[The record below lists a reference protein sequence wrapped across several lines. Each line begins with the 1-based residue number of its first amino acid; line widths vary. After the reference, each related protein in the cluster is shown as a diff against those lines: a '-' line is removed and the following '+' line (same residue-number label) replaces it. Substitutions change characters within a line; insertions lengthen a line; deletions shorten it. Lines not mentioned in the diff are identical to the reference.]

1 MKKIT
6 AVFSIFIFTLIA
18 CKSSKTV
25 SSASQSTTID
35 PMVNGKSLYMT
46 KCSKCHE
53 LPKVEDFTAQKWT
66 GIVDWMAPKAKL
78 TKEEKAMVLEY
89 VHAMAKK

>member
-25 SSASQSTTID
+25 SSASQSTIID
-35 PMVNGKSLYMT
+35 PMVSGKSLYVT
-46 KCSKCHE
+46 KCAKCHD

-66 GIVDWMAPKAKL
+66 GIVDWMAPKARL
-78 TKEEKAMVLEY
+78 NKEEKAMVLEY
-89 VHAMAKK
+89 VYAMAKK

>member
-6 AVFSIFIFTLIA
+6 AVFTIFIFTLIA
-18 CKSSKTV
+18 CKSTKTAV
-25 SSASQSTTID
+25 QVQTTSSTQYLATGKAIYTI
-35 PMVNGKSLYMT
+35 
-46 KCSKCHE
+46 KCATCHD

-66 GIVDWMAPKAKL
+66 GIVDWMAPKARL
-78 TKEEKAMVLEY
+78 NKEEKAMVLEY